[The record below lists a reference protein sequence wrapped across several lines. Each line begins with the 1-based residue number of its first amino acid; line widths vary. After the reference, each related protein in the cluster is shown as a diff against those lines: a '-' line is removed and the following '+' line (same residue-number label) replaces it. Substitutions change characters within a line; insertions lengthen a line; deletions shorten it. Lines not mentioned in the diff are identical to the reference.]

1 MEEENKRDCQDQ
13 EELLT
18 REEALKRMGK
28 YAAYSAAVVTI
39 LLTSPSKAKAAS

>member
-1 MEEENKRDCQDQ
+1 MEEKEKQDYQDQ

-39 LLTSPSKAKAAS
+39 LLASPSKAKAGS

>member
-1 MEEENKRDCQDQ
+1 MEDGEKQDCQDQ

-39 LLTSPSKAKAAS
+39 LLASSKKAAAS